1 MILGVAQLTAS
12 DFEALGLY
20 DPAER
25 HAPQRLELLQYLVS
39 VGATA
44 EDLLAYHDD
53 LAGLPSVVAIRAG
66 RALTVSEVAASAG
79 VEEEKLLRI
88 SRAAGFAEPGP
99 EDRVFTEQFAGLAA
113 GLAAAEELFGEQAM
127 VQLVRVMGATM
138 ARLAD
143 AIVSAFLVNVEP
155 RLSEDDPARLEVA
168 RANAHASA
176 LLPTVNAGLDIL
188 LRQHLLAVRR
198 SSLGMHAEAGY
209 ETRSMCIGFA
219 DLVGSTALAQRKSAG
234 ELGAVLSEFERMV
247 ADIVISAGGRVVKMI
262 GDEVLFTTG
271 DLSSACSIALQL
283 AERCADH
290 PNLPLVRA
298 GLAAG
303 EVTMRDGDVFGPV
316 VNLAARAVKV
326 AAPGEVMVPSALAA
340 AAGLACEPAG
350 TSELKGFDSEVPLCR
365 LLARGQPP
373 ARVYGPSQG

>member
-1 MILGVAQLTAS
+1 MIVAVAQLTAF

-20 DPAER
+20 DPAEPY
-25 HAPQRLELLQYLVS
+25 APQRLELLEYLVS

-44 EDLLAYHDD
+44 EDLLAYRDD

-66 RALTVSEVAASAG
+66 RALTVSEAAASAG
-79 VEEEKLLRI
+79 IEEEKLLRI
-88 SRAAGFAEPGP
+88 SHAAGFAEPGP
-99 EDRVFTEQFAGLAA
+99 EDRVFTEQFASLAG
-113 GLAAAEELFGEQAM
+113 GLAAAEELLGEEAM

-155 RLSEDDPARLEVA
+155 ELSEDDPARLEVA

-188 LRQHLLAVRR
+188 LRQHLLAARR
-198 SSLGMHAEAGY
+198 SSLGMHADAGY
-209 ETRSMCIGFA
+209 ETRRLCIGFA

-234 ELGAVLSEFERMV
+234 ELGAVLSEFERIV
-247 ADIVISAGGRVVKMI
+247 ADTVTSAGGRVVKLI

-271 DLSSACSIALQL
+271 DTRSACSIALEL
-283 AERCADH
+283 TERCADH
-290 PNLPLVRA
+290 PELPSVRV

-326 AAPGEVMVPSALAA
+326 AAPGEVIAPPTLAA
-340 AAGLACEPAG
+340 AAGLACESAG
-350 TSELKGFDSEVPLCR
+350 SHELKGFDTRIPLCR
-365 LLARGQPP
+365 LLAD
-373 ARVYGPSQG
+373 SL